1 MKKEEIMGRI
11 LATLE
16 DEIHTLDQS
25 VTDAECESLQEDNVP
40 ASQIDHRSLEAGLLA
55 KAQTVRVNAARG
67 QLAALKSLNIK
78 NFGKDEDIGL
88 TALVELE
95 HDGHTHFYFLSPQ
108 GGGLSIFYEGHKI
121 EVITP
126 HSPLGEELLE
136 KHINDEIVIESPRGL
151 LEYRI
156 KDVS

>member
-1 MKKEEIMGRI
+1 MKKQDIMGKI
-11 LATLE
+11 LAYLE
-16 DEIHTLDQS
+16 DEIHTLDQY
-25 VTDAECESLQEDNVP
+25 VLDAECESLQEQNVP

-55 KAQTVRVNAARG
+55 KAQTVRVNIARN
-67 QLAALKSLNIK
+67 QLSALKTLNIK
-78 NFGKDEDIGL
+78 NFKKDEDIGIS
-88 TALVELE
+88 ALVELE
-95 HDGHTHFYFLSPQ
+95 HDGETHYYFLSPQ

-126 HSPLGEELLE
+126 NSPLGEELLE
-136 KHINDEIVIESPRGL
+136 KRINDEVVIESPRGL